1 MKVWIASVSPA
12 SETPPVEAFRALAR
26 EASRPS
32 HTLAGTPGDADL
44 ILFTDC
50 HMFPH
55 DPGLGAFRRHNP
67 LLREFPHKCLV
78 YDERDLPWLAWPGV
92 YVSMRR
98 CDLRRDFQ
106 EPWAYYMTPDPQG
119 APDSS
124 RATDLL
130 FSFVG
135 SLSHRVRKD
144 ILLLRDERAVVEHV
158 KGFTFYDPSS
168 PDYAARRQRYHE
180 ILARSKFVL
189 CPRGKGTSSI
199 RLYEVLAAGRVPVII
214 ADEWVAPAG
223 PEWDRCSL
231 RWPESAVA
239 ELPRALAEREQ
250 DSAAMAVVARRVYE
264 EWFSP
269 ERSFN
274 HIVDACARLLARDAP
289 LRFPP
294 RGVRGAAYVRTHFNH
309 ARWCARGRLVR
320 GVRRVHGATG

>member
-1 MKVWIASVSPA
+1 
-12 SETPPVEAFRALAR
+12 
-26 EASRPS
+26 
-32 HTLAGTPGDADL
+32 
-44 ILFTDC
+44 
-50 HMFPH
+50 
-55 DPGLGAFRRHNP
+55 
-67 LLREFPHKCLV
+67 
-78 YDERDLPWLAWPGV
+78 
-92 YVSMRR
+92 
-98 CDLRRDFQ
+98 
-106 EPWAYYMTPDPQG
+106 
-119 APDSS
+119 
-124 RATDLL
+124 
-130 FSFVG
+130 
-135 SLSHRVRKD
+135 
-144 ILLLRDERAVVEHV
+144 
-158 KGFTFYDPSS
+158 
-168 PDYAARRQRYHE
+168 
-180 ILARSKFVL
+180 
-189 CPRGKGTSSI
+189 
-199 RLYEVLAAGRVPVII
+199 VII